1 MYQCY
6 STRTFSKVF
15 ETVVRVFNSLRD
27 AAVFESCCVTSDGPT
42 SKETRIWN
50 PYFWRA
56 FGFYGVATGLCSLKQ
71 LLSHQFLA
79 LKAICPAET
88 VTNTAV
94 QIILILNVLKYT
106 VLLNIRV
113 YRLMNAINTPRRGFS
128 HQCFCIMLK
137 KEKGQDS
144 WLRTWLQ
151 ILKKPYITVL
161 YYRIMLYAH
170 YRAEIVNNNNLTA
183 ALKDWG
189 SSTFTYVVEVK

>member
-1 MYQCY
+1 M
-6 STRTFSKVF
+6 
-15 ETVVRVFNSLRD
+15 RVFNSFRD
-27 AAVFESCCVTSDGPT
+27 AAVFESCCVTSDEPA

-50 PYFWRA
+50 HYFWRA
-56 FGFYGVATGLCSLKQ
+56 LGFLWSCDRAVQFKTIV
-71 LLSHQFLA
+71 SHQFLA

-113 YRLMNAINTPRRGFS
+113 YRRINAINTPRRGFP

-151 ILKKPYITVL
+151 ILKKPYVLCCTLTVE
-161 YYRIMLYAH
+161 R
-170 YRAEIVNNNNLTA
+170 
-183 ALKDWG
+183 K
-189 SSTFTYVVEVK
+189 